1 MPGVQLS
8 LGVKKDEGDATGITP
23 NYAKLTFMCQLSFLL
38 FFICTGSG
46 HPYA

>member
-8 LGVKKDEGDATGITP
+8 LGIKKDEGDATGIAS
-23 NYAKLTFMCQLSFLL
+23 NYAKLTFKCQLSILT
-38 FFICTGSG
+38 FFTCTWSG